1 MNIKDIKNNIS
12 KDFDLKKK
20 LWIVL
25 TWIGNE
31 KIEFEKWII
40 FTDNSLED
48 NINQLFDKYIEKN
61 KNIKILVID
70 IIKNT
75 KEIKTK
81 EELKNIDIL
90 KEWIFIWDIKNDN
103 WSFILPDTKWVD
115 SLKKAISLIKK
126 KVEFSSTKIN
136 LYKFTSKR
144 YAYKI

>member
-31 KIEFEKWII
+31 KIESEKWII

-48 NINQLFDKYIEKN
+48 NINQLFDKYIKRN

-81 EELKNIDIL
+81 EELQNIDIL